1 MLASYAFMNNR
12 WPKVSLMLSAFCKG
26 LGTFGPLAQ
35 FWAEKL
41 FTFLLGTNFWVAIA
55 EPNFYIEKYFPS

>member
-1 MLASYAFMNNR
+1 
-12 WPKVSLMLSAFCKG
+12 MLSAFCKG